1 MSALSQSNTRLQ
13 DDSRLA
19 AVVAGIGDVYYV
31 LDRDWRVALLNDE
44 AAETYFER
52 PASEVLGRS
61 LWDLFPGAERS
72 PFTVVLRRGMDD
84 RVAGRLT
91 RPSENRPGH
100 YQEYRVAPLGDEGLG
115 VCVIDVTERVLA
127 EQATREA
134 RERLGLAVGAH
145 AIGIFDWDIPSGA
158 ATWTGEME
166 DIFGLARG
174 TFEGHT
180 SHFRRRV
187 LPEDL
192 ARIDAET
199 ADAIAAGRDLVNYEF
214 RIVRDD
220 GAVRWIEGAARFVF
234 GADGAPVRMVGTN
247 VDITERKA
255 AEQHQRLLVNELNH
269 RVKNT
274 LAIVQAI
281 AWQSFRTSGAS
292 RLAREAFEGRLAA
305 LASAHDVLTRQDWD
319 GGSISQ
325 ILGSAVAPHDPGEGR
340 LTASGPLVMLEP
352 KAAVALALAMHELA
366 TNAVKHG
373 ALSTP
378 EGRVEVRWTVDGE
391 TLALTWRETGGPPV
405 RAGIKRGFGT
415 RLLEQ
420 GLSEELKGAVRL
432 EFRPEGLV
440 CSMKARL
447 A

>member
-1 MSALSQSNTRLQ
+1 MSLSTIRLQ
-13 DDSRLA
+13 QDARLA

-31 LDRDWRVALLNDE
+31 LDREWRVALLNDE

-52 PASEVLGRS
+52 PASEVVGRS

-72 PFTVVLRRGMDD
+72 PFTVVLKRGMEEG
-84 RVAGRLT
+84 VAGRLT

-100 YQEYRVAPLGDEGLG
+100 HQEYRVTPLGDEGLG

-145 AIGIFDWDIPSGA
+145 AIGIFDWDVTTGA

-166 DIFGLARG
+166 DIFGLPRG
-174 TFEGHT
+174 GFEGHT
-180 SHFRRRV
+180 NHFRRRV
-187 LPEDL
+187 LPDDL
-192 ARIDAET
+192 ARIEAET
-199 ADAIAAGRDLVNYEF
+199 DAALAAGKDLVNYQF
-214 RIVRDD
+214 RIIRDD
-220 GAVRWIEGAARFVF
+220 GAIRWIEGAARFVF

-281 AWQSFRTSGAS
+281 AWQSFRAGSAP

-305 LASAHDVLTRQDWD
+305 LASAHDILTRQDWD
-319 GGSISQ
+319 GGSIAQ
-325 ILGSAVAPHDPGEGR
+325 ILASAVASHDPGEGR
-340 LTASGPLVMLEP
+340 LTASGPTVTLDP

-366 TNAVKHG
+366 TNAVKYG
-373 ALSTP
+373 ALSTA
-378 EGRVEVRWTVDGE
+378 EGRVAVTWTVDGDQLD
-391 TLALTWRETGGPPV
+391 LAWRETGGPPV
-405 RAGIKRGFGT
+405 RGPVKRGFGT

-420 GLSEELKGAVRL
+420 GLSEELKGPVRL

-440 CSMKARL
+440 CTVQARL

>member
-1 MSALSQSNTRLQ
+1 MSALSPSNTRLQ
-13 DDSRLA
+13 DDARLA

-31 LDRDWRVALLNDE
+31 LDREWRVALLNDE
-44 AAETYFER
+44 AAENYFER

-72 PFTVVLRRGMDD
+72 PFTVVLRRGMDQKM
-84 RVAGRLT
+84 AGRLP
-91 RPSENRPGH
+91 RPSENRLGH
-100 YQEYRVAPLGDEGLG
+100 YQEYRVSPLGDEGLG

-187 LPEDL
+187 LPADL
-192 ARIDAET
+192 ARIEAET
-199 ADAIAAGRDLVNYEF
+199 ADALAAGKDLVNYEF

-220 GAVRWIEGAARFVF
+220 GAIRWIEGAARFVF

-281 AWQSFRTSGAS
+281 AWQSFRSSGAS

-305 LASAHDVLTRQDWD
+305 LAAAHDVLTRQDWD
-319 GGSISQ
+319 GGSITQ
-325 ILGSAVAPHDPGEGR
+325 VLGSAVAPHDPGEGR
-340 LTASGPLVMLEP
+340 LKASGPLVMLDP

-378 EGRVEVRWTVDGE
+378 EGRVDVCWTVDSDV
-391 TLALTWRETGGPPV
+391 LDLTWRETGGPPV
-405 RAGIKRGFGT
+405 KAGIKRGFGT

-420 GLSEELKGAVRL
+420 GLSEELKGAVRM
-432 EFRPEGLV
+432 EVRPEGLV
-440 CSMKARL
+440 CSVKARL